1 MLMVHFVLG
10 RRLRDAITAAL
21 VVILHANPVVIRCV
35 AAAMTLPR
43 LVAAVLVPIPYHLE
57 EEPRRLNRRLNLR
70 LLEEEPRRLNR
81 RLNLRLR
88 EEEARHRRLHLQ
100 LHHRPRVPPVV
111 QLQLVS
117 ARQQTRTVTPIFLQA
132 VMLASRSMAA

>member
-10 RRLRDAITAAL
+10 PRGRDAITAAL

-57 EEPRRLNRRLNLR
+57 EEPRRLNRRLH
-70 LLEEEPRRLNR
+70 
-81 RLNLRLR
+81 LRLR

-117 ARQQTRTVTPIFLQA
+117 ARQQTRTVPSIFLQA
-132 VMLASRSMAA
+132 VMLPSRSMAT